1 MFFYKRGKLAGFD
14 EGADLRMAA
23 AVVVIM
29 VVPLVTVA
37 MGIVR
42 VFVLML
48 MRVGLA
54 LVRVLGV
61 GMFVF
66 VSVGLMFLVGMSVF
80 VLTVG
85 MSVLT
90 VIAAFVA
97 VVVCI
102 FGVLVRRA
110 LVNAKLHA
118 FHTLPLP
125 SLKVHVKIPDRE
137 LRELPFERGR
147 LDAKIDER
155 ADGHVAADAGRTIE
169 KEDFHGKTGGWF
181 LVVINAGR
189 RVRRGA
195 VRHRRVPCR

>member
-80 VLTVG
+80 VLTV
-85 MSVLT
+85 
-90 VIAAFVA
+90 IAALVA